1 MTKLELVLER
11 LRALPKARQEAIADE
26 IDFIIDDGDEG
37 SVLTDAQWAQVEAAL
52 RNVDEPTSAHDEVF
66 ARLNAED
73 K

>member
-11 LRALPKARQEAIADE
+11 LRALPQARQEAIADE
-26 IDFIIDDGDEG
+26 IDFIIDEGEGG

-52 RNVDEPTSAHDEVF
+52 RNAGEPTSTHDEVF
-66 ARLNAED
+66 ARLNVDD